1 MKILFFPI
9 VILFTILSC
18 STGIRHTPF
27 PPASALIYTV
37 NLNNRDDDLFHV
49 RLHPG
54 PLTTQN
60 NIYQFAATAPGT
72 YQVMDIGRFV
82 HSFQAMD
89 ATGDTLAVKRISINQ
104 WQIELPEQVHEIRY
118 SIAETWDTPVD
129 SNRVYSMC
137 GTSIEQD
144 HVLINNQAVF
154 GYLKGMQ
161 QEPVL
166 IRIKYPAAWKVG
178 TALGKKG
185 GYYFAKNYDQLVD
198 SPILLGKLSNDS
210 LDVRGAKIKIFTY
223 SQTGMIQSAQILK
236 SLHNILNA
244 AADFTDGLP
253 IDHYTF
259 LFHFEKNRMG
269 GGAWEH
275 SYSSEYTMPEDSLN
289 HLLKMGLASTIAH
302 EFFHIITPLNI
313 HSKIIETFNFVKPVA
328 SRHLWLYEGTTEWAA
343 RIMQLRA
350 GLTPLKEYLDILGKK
365 ITRSAHYDPDYSL
378 VQLSLNSYSVAG
390 QRQYGNIYA
399 KGALTA
405 GLLDIRL
412 LELSRGR
419 RGLREVIHDLS
430 QKFGPHQAFID
441 SAFFDIFVAETYPE
455 IRDFINRYIR
465 GSEPLPIADYYS
477 KIGITYR
484 PEQKTG
490 IKETTLGMQFSMSK
504 QRKLFVQKADSAI
517 QAQGIHP
524 GDIILRFNERIL
536 KPANLRS
543 IFTTLKNLPT
553 DSVFTLG
560 IERDGIKMDFKV
572 HKIIREKILKH
583 VFHVMENPTPRQ
595 KQLFDAWRVNLPNRR
610 PEK

>member
-1 MKILFFPI
+1 MKVLFFSFMI
-9 VILFTILSC
+9 FFMLLSC
-18 STGIRHTPF
+18 SPKIRHTPAT
-27 PPASALIYTV
+27 PAHALIYTV
-37 NLNNRDDDLFHV
+37 NLNDRDDDFFHV
-49 RLHPG
+49 RLLPG
-54 PLTTQN
+54 PLDAEN

-82 HSFQAMD
+82 HSFQALD
-89 ATGDTLAVKRISINQ
+89 AAGDTIAVKHTGVNQ
-104 WQIELPEQVHEIRY
+104 WQITHPELVHEIRY

-129 SNRVYSMC
+129 SNRVYPMC
-137 GTSIEQD
+137 GTSIEKD
-144 HVLINNQAVF
+144 HVLLNNQAVF

-161 QEPVL
+161 KKPVL
-166 IRIKYPAAWKVG
+166 IKLIHPAGWQLG
-178 TALGKKG
+178 TALTKIN
-185 GYYFAKNYDQLVD
+185 GYYLANNYDQLVD
-198 SPILLGKLSNDS
+198 SPILAGKLSSDS

-223 SQTGMIQSAQILK
+223 SQTGMIRSGQILK
-236 SLHNILNA
+236 SIRNILNA
-244 AADFTDGLP
+244 AADFTEGLP
-253 IDHYTF
+253 VDHYTF
-259 LFHFEKNRMG
+259 LFHFEQGRMG

-289 HLLKMGLASTIAH
+289 RLLKMGLASTIAH

-350 GLTPLKEYLDILGKK
+350 GLTPLNEYLNILSKK
-365 ITRSAHYDPDYSL
+365 LTRAAHYNPDYSL
-378 VQLSLNSYSVAG
+378 VQLSLNSYSTAG

-412 LELSRGR
+412 LELSHGT

-430 QKFGPHQAFID
+430 QKFGPHHAFMD
-441 SAFFDIFVAETYPE
+441 SAFFDIFVDETYPE

-465 GSEPLPIADYYS
+465 GSEPLPIAAYYD
-477 KIGITYR
+477 KIGIAYQ

-490 IKETTLGMQFSMSK
+490 IKEATTGLQLSMNR
-504 QRKLFVQKADSAI
+504 QRELFVQKADSGI
-517 QAQGIHP
+517 QAQGIQA
-524 GDIILRFNERIL
+524 GDIILHFNEQKL

-543 IFTTLKNLPT
+543 IFTTLKNLPA

-560 IERDGIKMDFKV
+560 IERNGTEMNFNV
-572 HKIIREKILKH
+572 HKIIHEKIRKH
-583 VFHVMENPTPRQ
+583 VFHVLKNPTPQQ
-595 KQLFDAWRVNLPNRR
+595 KKLFDAWRVNLP
-610 PEK
+610 E